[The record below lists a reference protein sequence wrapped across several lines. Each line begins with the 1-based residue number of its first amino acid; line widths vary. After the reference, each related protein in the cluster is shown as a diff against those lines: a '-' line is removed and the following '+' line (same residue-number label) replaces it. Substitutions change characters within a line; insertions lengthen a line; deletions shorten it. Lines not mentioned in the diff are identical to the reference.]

1 MKKILIFAF
10 LVLSVIYAQAQSLTA
25 TLQQGDKVT
34 PFYGENAFRDA
45 YEAAENGATITLSTG
60 NHMRDGSLDIR
71 KSITII
77 GSGAFGE
84 DETLSYVNSLYI
96 FVDNVRIEG
105 LFIKETCEIR
115 DWAKNARILHCY
127 MKYLTGSEHSNTIVD
142 QCVVDYN
149 NIRWGDYKS
158 FCLKNS
164 IVRESES
171 NSTNAT
177 FINDVIFRI
186 PSGNCYSATY
196 RNCVMGVD
204 FWGDELSLRS
214 PGVYYNNVFFRFD
227 ENAERKDELVV
238 LKYEQGC
245 VHSGNTVDT
254 YSNLYNGVVN
264 LTAMPNTTALGD
276 DETKVGPEGGTGFK
290 FFPAIP
296 RIISK
301 KIDRQTDAGGKINV
315 NIQVKAAD

>member
-1 MKKILIFAF
+1 MKRIIILA
-10 LVLSVIYAQAQSLTA
+10 LMVAGVLHTQAQSLTA

-45 YEAAENGATITLSTG
+45 YEAAENGALITLSTG
-60 NHMRDGSLDIR
+60 NHMRDGSIDIR

-84 DETLSYVNSLYI
+84 DETLSYINSIYI
-96 FVDNVRIEG
+96 YADNVRIEG
-105 LFIKETCEIR
+105 LFIRESIEFR
-115 DWAKNARILHCY
+115 EWVKNTRVLHCY
-127 MKYLTGSEHSNTIVD
+127 AKNLYGSEHTNTIID
-142 QCVVDYN
+142 QCVIDNN
-149 NIRWGDYKS
+149 NIRWGDYKNY
-158 FCLKNS
+158 CIKNS
-164 IVRESES
+164 IIRESES

-177 FINDVIFRI
+177 FINDAIFKI
-186 PSGNCYSATY
+186 PSGNCGYATY

-204 FWGDELSLRS
+204 FWGEEITLQS
-214 PGVYYNNVFFRFD
+214 PGIYYNNVFFRYD
-227 ENAERKDELVV
+227 DNAEKKDELVV
-238 LKYEQGC
+238 VNYAQGC

-254 YSNLYNGVVN
+254 YNQLYGGVTN

-301 KIDRQTDAGGKINV
+301 KIDRQTDAEGKINV
-315 NIQVKAAD
+315 KIQVQAAD